1 MLTFEK
7 IDQLFEYLPSG
18 ELTRKIT
25 TSPRA
30 IKGTIVGNVGKRG
43 YKYFSIN
50 GKKYY
55 NHRIIWFL
63 HYKEMP
69 EYIDHIDGN
78 RLNNKIENLR
88 ICNLTENLCNSCI
101 RKDNT
106 SGHKGIS
113 WFKQYEKWRAR
124 INIYGKEHHLGYFE
138 QKIEAIKAVQQARLK
153 IHKEFARHA

>member
-7 IDQLFEYLPSG
+7 IDQLVEYLPNG
-18 ELTRKIT
+18 ELVRKIT

-30 IKGTIVGNVGKRG
+30 IQATIVGNVGKRG
-43 YKYFSIN
+43 YKYFSVN

-63 HYKEMP
+63 HHKQMP
-69 EYIDHIDGN
+69 DYIDHIDGN
-78 RLNNKIENLR
+78 KLNNKIENLR
-88 ICNLTENLCNSCI
+88 ICNLTENLCNSSI

-106 SGHKGIS
+106 SGYKGVS
-113 WFKQYEKWRAR
+113 WFKPYKKWKAR
-124 INIYGKEHHLGYFE
+124 INIYGKEYHLGYFS
-138 QKIEAIKAVQQARLK
+138 KKNEAIEVAKQARLN